1 MPKSIRMEW
10 RQGEDGSGSVY
21 IFNPKPSI
29 SRPEQGFKQ
38 VEFNIPLADGIYI
51 QDLGIE
57 KRTIN
62 LRGTIVAKSK
72 VFEDLED
79 LRKNLVNGIGK
90 NPGQLHIYSITGV
103 PNSKHLF
110 YKGQLAPEG
119 IIFDE
124 QTNSNYLD
132 YTIRI
137 ICPLPYEYNYNTYLQ
152 SQIITSNAKVV

>member
-1 MPKSIRMEW
+1 MPKNVKMEW

-21 IFNPKPSI
+21 VFNPKPNI
-29 SRPEQGFKQ
+29 TRPEQAFKQ

-57 KRTIN
+57 KRIIN

-79 LRKNLVNGIGK
+79 LRKALINGIGK
-90 NPGQLHIYSITGV
+90 NPGQLHLYSLNAL
-103 PNSKHLF
+103 PNQKHIF
-110 YKGQLAPEG
+110 YKGQVSPEG
-119 IIFDE
+119 VVFDE

-132 YTIRI
+132 YSIRI
-137 ICPLPYEYNYNTYLQ
+137 ICALPYEYDYNTYLQ
-152 SQIITSNAKVV
+152 THVIVSNAKVV